1 MELKSRILENMG
13 NPAELER
20 LFRAEPKAFRQQFEE
35 AYSQHPDSPVLNV
48 WKERLF
54 YQEEPDARAA
64 SQVLPNRVE
73 IAIIIVL
80 TLAAGTLARL
90 PMYFPQIAEESFYL
104 RNFAFLVFPALA
116 AYFIARNPSSKKVWL
131 PVAVVFL
138 VAAAIMNLLRF
149 RTDVPDALI
158 RTAIHAAVF
167 CWMVAGVAF
176 AGNAAKELSRRMD
189 YLKFNGD
196 LAIYTGLILL
206 GGIVL
211 TGLTSVMFEV
221 IGMDISQWYLENVV
235 VYGAVAS
242 PLVAVYL
249 IERVV
254 PGKTRIPPIIAR
266 LFSPLFLVTLVV
278 YLLVMLVQ
286 GKSPYTDREFL
297 LVFNAVLF
305 LVLAMTFFAISERQS
320 AKKRA
325 ISDYVNIALVA
336 VTLIVDVVE
345 LSAIV
350 FRLSSYGLTP
360 NRLAVLGANIAI
372 FGNLAGILVAYLR
385 FFRGT
390 RSIADVEAQVAR
402 YLPVYL
408 IWTAIVAFAFPLIFG
423 GR

>member
-1 MELKSRILENMG
+1 MELKRHILENLD

-20 LFRAEPKAFRQQFEE
+20 LFRAEPKAFRQQFGD
-35 AYSQHPDSPVLNV
+35 AYSEHPDSPVLNV

-64 SQVLPNRVE
+64 SQVLTNRVE
-73 IAIIIVL
+73 IAMIIVL

-90 PMYFPQIAEESFYL
+90 PMLFPQLAEEPFYL

-116 AYFIARNPSSKKVWL
+116 AYFIVRNPSSRKVWL

-149 RTDVPDALI
+149 RTDVPDALV
-158 RTAIHAAVF
+158 RTAIHVTVF
-167 CWMVAGVAF
+167 CWMVAGIAF
-176 AGNAAKELSRRMD
+176 AGNAAKDLSRRMD

-206 GGIVL
+206 GGMVL
-211 TGLTSVMFEV
+211 TGLTAVMFQV

-254 PGKTRIPPIIAR
+254 PSKTRIPPIIAK

-278 YLLVMLVQ
+278 YLLVMLIQ
-286 GKSPYTDREFL
+286 GKSPYTDRDFL

-325 ISDYVNIALVA
+325 ISDYVNVALVA
-336 VTLIVDVVE
+336 VTLVVDVVE

-408 IWTAIVAFAFPLIFG
+408 VWSAIVAFAFPLIFG